1 MSKTLQLGREL
12 TYDMASLTYIGFF
25 GPVRIA
31 VDRWRFALRQVAR
44 PAGAGP
50 WPAGYHNRRQQLLAS
65 KLKRKFLCRHSTETS
80 TSTAAAAAT
89 AMPLALL
96 FLLPVS
102 FLFYSAKLCPEFDFH
117 VAQSRQRLLLLLL
130 LRAKERGAR
139 DIPLQ
144 LHWLLLEKV
153 ATGDAKGRWEGAAQL
168 EAASER
174 ARSICCNV
182 TNLQH
187 GGKLLARPTVKSGST
202 GWQTGGK
209 GGQRV

>member
-1 MSKTLQLGREL
+1 MSKTLQCPLAREL
-12 TYDMASLTYIGFF
+12 TYDMPSLTCIGFF
-25 GPVRIA
+25 GPVRLA

-80 TSTAAAAAT
+80 TSTAAAIAT
-89 AMPLALL
+89 PLALL

-117 VAQSRQRLLLLLL
+117 VAQSRQRLLLL
-130 LRAKERGAR
+130 RAKERGGGAR

-144 LHWLLLEKV
+144 LH
-153 ATGDAKGRWEGAAQL
+153 
-168 EAASER
+168 
-174 ARSICCNV
+174 
-182 TNLQH
+182 
-187 GGKLLARPTVKSGST
+187 
-202 GWQTGGK
+202 
-209 GGQRV
+209 